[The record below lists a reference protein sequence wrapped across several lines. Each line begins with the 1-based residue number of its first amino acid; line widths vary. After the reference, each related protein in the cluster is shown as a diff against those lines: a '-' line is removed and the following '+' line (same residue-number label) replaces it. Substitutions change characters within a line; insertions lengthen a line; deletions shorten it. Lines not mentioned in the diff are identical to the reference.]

1 MICFLSGFQKLS
13 LSCLKICIKS
23 FWWDKTVCYTTIH
36 LSKSRVKQC
45 KGSSTSGETG
55 KLVLTF
61 QYLYC
66 WQTKHLKLILLV
78 TVIDSLIHQELQ
90 TWQNALH
97 IWSEL
102 DNLRKTWYFF
112 KMEPSDQSSTSNKNY
127 SWNDNI
133 NSNNNLILFLRK
145 LIKQNII
152 KKAIENF

>member
-1 MICFLSGFQKLS
+1 M
-13 LSCLKICIKS
+13 
-23 FWWDKTVCYTTIH
+23 
-36 LSKSRVKQC
+36 
-45 KGSSTSGETG
+45 
-55 KLVLTF
+55 
-61 QYLYC
+61 
-66 WQTKHLKLILLV
+66 KLILLV

-102 DNLRKTWYFF
+102 GNLRKTWYFF